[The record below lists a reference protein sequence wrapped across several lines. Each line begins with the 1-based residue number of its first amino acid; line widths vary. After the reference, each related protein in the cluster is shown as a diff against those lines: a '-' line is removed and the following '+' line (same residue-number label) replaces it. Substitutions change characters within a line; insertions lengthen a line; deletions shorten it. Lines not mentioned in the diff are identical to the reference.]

1 MADLNMVEALNQALA
16 YELAHDPAV
25 LLLGEDIGVNG
36 GVFRATVGLQARF
49 GAQRVIDTPL
59 AETAIAGATIGM
71 AAMGLKPVAEIQ
83 FTGFIYPTI
92 DHILNHASRLRHR
105 TRGRLTCPLVIRA
118 PCGAGIH
125 APEHHSE
132 SPEALFSHIP
142 GLRVVTPSSP
152 ARAYGLLLAAIRDPD
167 PVIFFEP
174 TRLYRLFRQP
184 VEDNGEALPLDS
196 CFTLR
201 DGSDVT
207 LVSWGGAL
215 QDVQAASDL
224 LAQEGVMAEVIDV
237 ATLKPLDMNTILAS
251 VAKTG
256 RCVIVHEGSRTGG
269 VGAEIAA
276 NIAERGLYSLL
287 TPVQRVTGY
296 DVVVPLYRLESQYMP
311 GTERIVAA
319 VRQAL
324 EAS

>member
-25 LLLGEDIGVNG
+25 VLLGEDIGVNG

-59 AETAIAGATIGM
+59 AETAIAGTAIGM
-71 AAMGLKPVAEIQ
+71 AAMDLKPVVEIQ
-83 FTGFIYPTI
+83 FSGFIYPAI

-105 TRGRLTCPLVIRA
+105 TRGRLACPLVIRA

-132 SPEALFSHIP
+132 SPEALFTHIP

-152 ARAYGLLLAAIRDPD
+152 ARAYGLLLASIRDPD

-184 VEDNGEALPLDS
+184 VEDNGEALPLDT

-201 DGSDVT
+201 AGSDIT

-215 QDVQAASDL
+215 QDVQAAADL

-276 NIAERGLYSLL
+276 GIAERGLYSLL
-287 TPVQRVTGY
+287 APVQRVTGY
-296 DVVVPLYRLESQYMP
+296 DVVVPLYRLENQYMP

-319 VRQAL
+319 VRQTL